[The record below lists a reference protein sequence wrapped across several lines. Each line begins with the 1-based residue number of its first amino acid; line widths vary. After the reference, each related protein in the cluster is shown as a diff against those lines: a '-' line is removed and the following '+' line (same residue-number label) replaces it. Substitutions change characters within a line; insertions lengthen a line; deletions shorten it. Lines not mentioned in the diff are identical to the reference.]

1 MIGRAAAHLRK
12 DEQIREM
19 HNPKNHQHTTDFAA
33 QDFESSLGIYCFV
46 AVSQSERNKAD
57 VYQVEADD
65 QEVIDRIRQRLVSQK
80 TVHEEDAAV
89 FVQRPGHPDGQGDAY
104 REVNGVGPE
113 GGRGVGNGFNRSEGR
128 YHKFLSISPVYLCIR
143 PFCHYRTS
151 INLVPRFGK
160 RQITDPADLTLYGSA
175 PLQLTVNRSLLSGDV
190 DLFSDDDEDLA
201 AFVEKHGLGK
211 ETGGIY
217 LEPGYE
223 SFLSML

>member
-1 MIGRAAAHLRK
+1 M
-12 DEQIREM
+12 
-19 HNPKNHQHTTDFAA
+19 
-33 QDFESSLGIYCFV
+33 
-46 AVSQSERNKAD
+46 
-57 VYQVEADD
+57 
-65 QEVIDRIRQRLVSQK
+65 
-80 TVHEEDAAV
+80 
-89 FVQRPGHPDGQGDAY
+89 
-104 REVNGVGPE
+104 
-113 GGRGVGNGFNRSEGR
+113 
-128 YHKFLSISPVYLCIR
+128 
-143 PFCHYRTS
+143 
-151 INLVPRFGK
+151 PRFGK